1 MLTWWEWL
9 STCKLEL
16 PSRMLREQLSS
27 CDLEENVIN
36 RIMKLKSNRRI
47 RIYKARMLPEMNLF
61 QQYSLL
67 QFFSSLIASQ
77 PNL

>member
-1 MLTWWEWL
+1 
-9 STCKLEL
+9 
-16 PSRMLREQLSS
+16 MLREQLSS